1 MSDRHEAARR
11 RLEDAVLRG
20 DGFLEGA
27 LRAAIATGGDLPAD
41 LQPLVAKVKGE
52 AYRVTDADL
61 DALRLRYNEDQI
73 FEIVVSAALGAG
85 LARIEA
91 FRAALEKA

>member
-1 MSDRHEAARR
+1 MPDRHEAGRR

-27 LRAAIATGGDLPAD
+27 LRTAIATGADVPAD
-41 LQPLVAKVKGE
+41 LQPLVARVKDE

-61 DALRLRYNEDQI
+61 DALRLRYNEDQL
-73 FEIVVSAALGAG
+73 FEVVVSAALGAA
-85 LARIEA
+85 LLRLEA
-91 FRAALEKA
+91 VRKALEAA